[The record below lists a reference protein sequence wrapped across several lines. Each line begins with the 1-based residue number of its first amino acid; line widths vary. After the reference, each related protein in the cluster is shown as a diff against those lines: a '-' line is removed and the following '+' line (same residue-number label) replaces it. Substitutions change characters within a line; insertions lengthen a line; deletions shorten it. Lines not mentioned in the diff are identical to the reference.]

1 LFFKATREN
10 GGLGLSTSEIGMI
23 YGVFGAAAFVLGSI
37 LAGYFTAKRGLK
49 ETIMI
54 LCASFNVPFVMYALL
69 SHFQPQNLYII
80 TSAVVIEYFGYG
92 FGFVGLILY
101 IMQQISPGKY
111 KMAHYAFAD
120 GIMALGF
127 MLPSMISGY
136 VSDLLGY
143 KAFFIWVL
151 IATIPS
157 FLITYFAPFNNAE
170 KGNYSAP

>member
-1 LFFKATREN
+1 
-10 GGLGLSTSEIGMI
+10 MI

-49 ETIMI
+49 KTIMI

-80 TSAVVIEYFGYG
+80 TSAVVVEYFGYG

-127 MLPSMISGY
+127 YATIYDKWLHEVIFWDTKHS
-136 VSDLLGY
+136 
-143 KAFFIWVL
+143 FIWVFGGYNSFIFDYLFCHHL
-151 IATIPS
+151 IIR
-157 FLITYFAPFNNAE
+157 
-170 KGNYSAP
+170 KKR